1 MKEGWVSPDLP
12 VLNATVA
19 LLEERP
25 VVEASAIAE
34 RAGQDRVEV
43 IRALNALGIGGTL
56 TRRQPATPSPAA
68 IAFSPAVSL
77 GGKTRK
83 VAPVIPAAS

>member
-1 MKEGWVSPDLP
+1 MKEGWVSPGLP

-25 VVEASAIAE
+25 VVQASAIAE
-34 RAGQDRVEV
+34 RAGQDRAEV

-56 TRRQPATPSPAA
+56 TRR
-68 IAFSPAVSL
+68 
-77 GGKTRK
+77 R
-83 VAPVIPAAS
+83 

>member
-1 MKEGWVSPDLP
+1 MPPGCAGFGAIKETWGSRDPLLD
-12 VLNATVA
+12 ATVA

-34 RAGQDRVEV
+34 RAGQDRAEV

-56 TRRQPATPSPAA
+56 TRR
-68 IAFSPAVSL
+68 
-77 GGKTRK
+77 R
-83 VAPVIPAAS
+83 

>member
-1 MKEGWVSPDLP
+1 MPPGCVGFGAMKEGWVSPDLP

-34 RAGQDRVEV
+34 RAGQDRAEV

-56 TRRQPATPSPAA
+56 TRR
-68 IAFSPAVSL
+68 
-77 GGKTRK
+77 R
-83 VAPVIPAAS
+83 